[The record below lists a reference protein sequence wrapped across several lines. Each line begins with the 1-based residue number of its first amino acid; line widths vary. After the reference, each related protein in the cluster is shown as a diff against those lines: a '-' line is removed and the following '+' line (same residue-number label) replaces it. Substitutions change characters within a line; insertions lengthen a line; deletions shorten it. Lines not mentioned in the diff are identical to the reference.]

1 MKRTGKPKESK
12 MKKEE
17 LETSRNRPCRADR
30 TGGRTGAGVN
40 KVEEQIKLLIEKA
53 KKKGYITY
61 EEMNE
66 QLPDEAISP
75 NRLDSLLM
83 SLDEMG
89 INIIDEADVEK
100 AIRRRGFR
108 AFG

>member
-1 MKRTGKPKESK
+1 MP
-12 MKKEE
+12 
-17 LETSRNRPCRADR
+17 
-30 TGGRTGAGVN
+30 GVD

-66 QLPDEAISP
+66 ELPDEAISP

-83 SLDEMG
+83 TLDEMG
-89 INIIDEADVEK
+89 INIIDEADIEK
-100 AIRRRGFR
+100 QSDEEDFELSDEIFR
-108 AFG
+108 